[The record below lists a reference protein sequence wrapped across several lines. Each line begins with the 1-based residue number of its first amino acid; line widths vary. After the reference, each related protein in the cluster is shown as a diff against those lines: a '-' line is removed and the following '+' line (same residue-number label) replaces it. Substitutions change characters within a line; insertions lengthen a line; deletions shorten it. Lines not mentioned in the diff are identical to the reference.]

1 MYRSTITLIVSITAA
16 LLLAG
21 CAAPGPTAQNFLVRH
36 ATDLPRDAVFARA
49 EVALLELGY
58 QIDRADSAEGVLTTQ
73 PVMGAES
80 AKSASGFG
88 LGRVT
93 VRTVAEVRVQAAE
106 TGSTVFCRVRVEQLA
121 TASHAAFLQDRGAS
135 DLPSQTPIDRE
146 GATTEEQNA
155 VWTMI
160 RRDRAKE
167 RAIIGAILDET
178 P

>member
-1 MYRSTITLIVSITAA
+1 MRCINW
-16 LLLAG
+16 LLAVSVFALTG
-21 CAAPGPTAQNFLVRH
+21 CAAPGPTAQNYLLRH
-36 ATDLPRDAVFARA
+36 AADVPPGALFGRA

-58 QIDRADSAEGVLTTQ
+58 EIDRADPAAGVLTTR
-73 PVMGAES
+73 PVSGTES
-80 AKSASGFG
+80 ARSASGFG

-93 VRTVAEVRVQAAE
+93 VRTIAEVRVQPAD
-106 TGSTVFCRVRVEQLA
+106 TGSTLFCRVRVEELT

-146 GATTEEQNA
+146 GATTEAQNS
-155 VWTMI
+155 VWTMV

-167 RAIIGAILDET
+167 RAIIHAILGDS